1 MEFAA
6 SEAERQTPRGL
17 WLRWVGANG
26 LAELIGLGGSALV
39 GIAIAG
45 ATMDTLGGA
54 LLSALAL
61 ILAGT
66 LLEGFVVGA
75 AQWLV
80 LREALPELPARRW
93 IVATALGAGIA
104 WTLGMIPATA
114 ASLGAGAATAGS
126 ETIPEMSEMMVYA
139 MAALMGI
146 MLGPILGFPQA
157 WILHRYV
164 DHAGWWVP
172 ANALAWAAGMVIV
185 FFVAGSVPA
194 GALGLGTFLYVGT
207 MLGLAGLVV
216 GAIHGMALLWLLQH
230 RTFPETSRFPGK

>member
-6 SEAERQTPRGL
+6 SEAGRQTRWGL

-39 GIAIAG
+39 GIAIARV
-45 ATMDTLGGA
+45 AMDTLGGA
-54 LLSALAL
+54 LLTALAL
-61 ILAGT
+61 VLAGT
-66 LLEGFVVGA
+66 LLEGLFVGA

-80 LREALPELPARRW
+80 LREALPNLPARHW
-93 IVATALGAGIA
+93 IVATAVGAGVA

-114 ASLGAGAATAGS
+114 ASLTGTAATAGS
-126 ETIPEMSEMMVYA
+126 DAVPEMSGMMVYG
-139 MAALMGI
+139 MAALMGV

-172 ANALAWAAGMVIV
+172 ANAVAWAAGMVIV
-185 FFVAGSVPA
+185 FFAAGSVPA
-194 GALGLGTFLYVGT
+194 GVMGLGTFLYVGI

-216 GAIHGMALLWLLQH
+216 GAIHGLALLWLLQFP
-230 RTFPETSRFPGK
+230 TFPETP